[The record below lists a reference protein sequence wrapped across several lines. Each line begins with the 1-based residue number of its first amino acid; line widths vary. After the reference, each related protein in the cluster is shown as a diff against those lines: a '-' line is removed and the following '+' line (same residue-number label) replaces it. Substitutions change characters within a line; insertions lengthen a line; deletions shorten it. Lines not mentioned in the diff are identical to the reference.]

1 MNSSS
6 LTPDTIFMLLLSLQ
20 RISRNLSH
28 VLHTLDSDL
37 NSFRRLLTEFTSSS
51 IIGSSSSSIIEEEE
65 EEIND
70 YILEKN
76 EDFYEE
82 LFDERLEPKP
92 KRVTRL

>member
-37 NSFRRLLTEFTSSS
+37 NSFRQLLTEFTSSS

>member
-1 MNSSS
+1 MNFSS
-6 LTPDTIFMLLLSLQ
+6 LTSDTIFMLLLSLQ

-28 VLHTLDSDL
+28 ILHTLDADL
-37 NSFRRLLTEFTSSS
+37 NSFRQLLTEFASS
-51 IIGSSSSSIIEEEE
+51 ILESSSIIEEK

-82 LFDERLEPKP
+82 LFDEILEPKP
-92 KRVTRL
+92 RHVTTV

>member
-1 MNSSS
+1 MNFSS
-6 LTPDTIFMLLLSLQ
+6 LTSDTIFMLLLSLQ

-28 VLHTLDSDL
+28 ILHTLDADL
-37 NSFRRLLTEFTSSS
+37 NSFRQLLTEFASS
-51 IIGSSSSSIIEEEE
+51 ILESSSSSIIEEK

-82 LFDERLEPKP
+82 LFDEILEPKP
-92 KRVTRL
+92 RHVTTV